1 MEVNVEDSENS
12 ENFVFIV
19 EIQQRDLAHVHLN
32 FNSYNNGDLAHVNL
46 NFNSY
51 NNGVRY
57 LLNYIAKQENDTEIS
72 EIDDE

>member
-32 FNSYNNGDLAHVNL
+32 FNSYNNG
-46 NFNSY
+46 
-51 NNGVRY
+51 VRY